1 MKTNKNSCSGTA
13 RSPQTKAAPT
23 AKLPFRNAGLPR
35 DTKGVS
41 PALSRPT
48 GWRPRTFSTKFLI
61 ANPRLEFSATPTKQT
76 TEPKSNRKKIAIFHP
91 AFHPETRPQPIAEF
105 LIETPR
111 LEFSVT
117 STKQTA
123 SQFLIDTESAFCEPN
138 LRLPCVRSASMIIF
152 NSIEI

>member
-23 AKLPFRNAGLPR
+23 AKLPFRNGGLPR

-41 PALSRPT
+41 PARSQPS
-48 GWRPRTFSTKFLI
+48 GCRPRTRSAKFLI
-61 ANPRLEFSATPTKQT
+61 ANPRLTFSATPTKQT
-76 TEPKSNRKKIAIFHP
+76 TGPRSNRKNFAIFHP
-91 AFHPETRPQPIAEF
+91 AFPFQTRLQPIAEF

-117 STKQTA
+117 LTKQTT
-123 SQFLIDTESAFCEPN
+123 SQFLIDTESAFCESEPS
-138 LRLPCVRSASMIIF
+138 LPCLRSASMIIF